1 MSTQPPS
8 AIATKR
14 DYVSGKDKGVLII
27 LATLLGGFGADRFYR
42 GQIALGIV
50 KLLTFGGCG
59 IWSLIDSIIYMV
71 GTLPKDNDE
80 KWIVDVKTQELLLAG
95 KTDFS
100 PKDKGILFLLA
111 YLLGIF
117 GADRFY
123 RGQIALGILKL
134 VTLGGLGIWA
144 IIDGI
149 IYAVG
154 ELPLD
159 SEGRAIADE
168 KTVELFR

>member
-1 MSTQPPS
+1 MSTQPPNS
-8 AIATKR
+8 AIAAKR
-14 DYVSGKDKGVLII
+14 EYVSGKEKGVLII

-59 IWSLIDSIIYMV
+59 IWSLVDSIMYMV
-71 GTLPKDNDE
+71 GSLPKDNDD
-80 KWIVDVKTQELLLAG
+80 KWIVDGKTQEHIIAG

-100 PKDKGILFLLA
+100 PKDKGILFLLS

-123 RGQIALGILKL
+123 RGQI
-134 VTLGGLGIWA
+134 GL
-144 IIDGI
+144 
-149 IYAVG
+149 
-154 ELPLD
+154 
-159 SEGRAIADE
+159 
-168 KTVELFR
+168 